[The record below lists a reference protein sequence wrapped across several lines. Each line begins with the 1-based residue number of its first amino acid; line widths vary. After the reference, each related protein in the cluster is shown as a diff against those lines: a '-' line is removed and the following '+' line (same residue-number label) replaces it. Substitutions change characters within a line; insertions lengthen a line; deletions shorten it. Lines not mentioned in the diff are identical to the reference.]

1 MKLKY
6 YAIKSGYRTGIF
18 YDTWDNVK
26 QYVNG
31 YPNAEFKGFSNQK
44 DADDYMATDKKAE
57 SHNDSINNNLIE
69 QEIENMDADEV
80 IAFVDGSYK
89 NNLEGKHPEKYGYGA
104 IILTKPENQVL
115 RNELYNSAFD
125 PEGLE
130 LRNVAGELLATE
142 EAIKWVKKMKKF
154 KKMHIY
160 YDYEGIE
167 KWVNGD
173 WQARNKRTEE
183 YKDFVKRQTIEFKF
197 TKVNSHT
204 GIDYNEQADKLARNS
219 LEGAAYK
226 THKDGSVYIKGLPN
240 DKWEKIVENAGE
252 QFGKDIEIKKTEKNH
267 NKQVIFK
274 GATNTVTVTIY
285 YPSSAYIQGSSSK
298 LFDKIF
304 EFAYDE
310 LESDTDAIINL
321 NQYHNLNISPEEV
334 DVKYKQQLPQA
345 SIKEDD
351 IKVINTLK
359 NAVYN
364 TILTGYKPDYTDLV
378 SPIDRIMEHYLHSMF
393 GKAEIDTEKVSH
405 KENGDISSARTYLNY
420 FKLVDDKFVLD
431 PTRRELGIK
440 GKDPIDEKLKKLNCA
455 QKKLIEKIYNWYNSN
470 RHEIFHWN
478 KESEDTP
485 FITNMTE
492 ARDKIFEG
500 EKLIEEFYK
509 LFV

>member
-1 MKLKY
+1 MQSLKGLV
-6 YAIKSGYRTGIF
+6 IKKMQ
-18 YDTWDNVK
+18 N
-26 QYVNG
+26 
-31 YPNAEFKGFSNQK
+31 E
-44 DADDYMATDKKAE
+44 
-57 SHNDSINNNLIE
+57 SINNNLIK

-104 IILTKPENQVL
+104 IILTKPEIQVL

-240 DKWEKIVENAGE
+240 D
-252 QFGKDIEIKKTEKNH
+252 
-267 NKQVIFK
+267 
-274 GATNTVTVTIY
+274 
-285 YPSSAYIQGSSSK
+285 
-298 LFDKIF
+298 
-304 EFAYDE
+304 
-310 LESDTDAIINL
+310 
-321 NQYHNLNISPEEV
+321 
-334 DVKYKQQLPQA
+334 
-345 SIKEDD
+345 
-351 IKVINTLK
+351 
-359 NAVYN
+359 
-364 TILTGYKPDYTDLV
+364 
-378 SPIDRIMEHYLHSMF
+378 
-393 GKAEIDTEKVSH
+393 
-405 KENGDISSARTYLNY
+405 
-420 FKLVDDKFVLD
+420 
-431 PTRRELGIK
+431 
-440 GKDPIDEKLKKLNCA
+440 
-455 QKKLIEKIYNWYNSN
+455 NS
-470 RHEIFHWN
+470 RKCW
-478 KESEDTP
+478 
-485 FITNMTE
+485 
-492 ARDKIFEG
+492 
-500 EKLIEEFYK
+500 
-509 LFV
+509 